1 MKIIQATLICCMLF
15 SFPLKDFAQIHSDVY
30 TNLGSS
36 LVDPDF
42 AEFCTNKWIAPTVGI
57 SRGYGEM
64 AGITFVYYGLSA
76 YACVGK
82 DWLSDSVNRHK
93 LLWRTG
99 LGYTN
104 SFFGNDF
111 NPHSSLMAGLSFS
124 KNSQY
129 LHHALMLDGH
139 YYRWIGSMRKL
150 GIFVG
155 AGVGIAN
162 LTNKSGHLKFACN
175 IEVGL
180 SFQIRFH
187 QKSLIDFMLQNRMT
201 CN

>member
-1 MKIIQATLICCMLF
+1 MLF
-15 SFPLKDFAQIHSDVY
+15 FFHLKDNAQIHNDANPY
-30 TNLGSS
+30 LGNV
-36 LVDPDF
+36 LGDPDF
-42 AEFCTNKWIAPTVGI
+42 TEFYTNKWIAPTVGI

-64 AGITFVYYGLSA
+64 AGITFVYYGLTA
-76 YACVGK
+76 YVCVGK
-82 DWLSDSVNRHK
+82 DWLSDSVNKHK

-104 SFFGNDF
+104 SFFGNDY
-111 NPHSSLMAGLSFS
+111 NPHSSLMTGLSFS
-124 KNSQY
+124 ENSQY
-129 LHHALMLDGH
+129 RHHALMLDGR

-162 LTNKSGHLKFACN
+162 LTNKSGQLKFAWN
-175 IEVGL
+175 IELGF

-187 QKSLIDFMLQNRMT
+187 PKSLIDFMLQNRMT